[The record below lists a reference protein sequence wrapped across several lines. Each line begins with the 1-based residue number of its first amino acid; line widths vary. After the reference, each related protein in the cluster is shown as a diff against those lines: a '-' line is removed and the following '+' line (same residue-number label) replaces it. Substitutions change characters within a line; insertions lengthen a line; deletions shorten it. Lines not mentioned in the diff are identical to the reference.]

1 MRQYSINISQNWN
14 NSPLPFLKLSYGWW
28 RWGSIVLLG
37 LIARFVIDMAFSLM
51 YQDHVIF
58 SWDNLINYLLT
69 IAFAFVI
76 VEGIRWINRLLNDYF
91 PWEISP
97 FKRFF
102 IQGITNVIYFLVA
115 NNGLRITFLMIV
127 FPDKAI
133 VLREQ
138 VVINVVVVALL
149 VIVELVDLGIF
160 LLNHWRKSLTELEH
174 FKRESIEFQLATL
187 KSQVNPH
194 FLFNSLNTL
203 SSLIFQNQEQAAQ
216 FVQRLSKVYRYVLE
230 NREREVVV
238 LSEEIRFLEDYI
250 TLLTIRFGGSLIFDI
265 DLPRKFRSRFIAPM
279 TIQMLVENAIKHNIK
294 SKRKPL
300 TIYIRIE
307 GQKVEV
313 SNNLQLKKRIGYSS
327 GIGLKNVISRYK
339 FLTDEKVEI
348 LHNEQQFSVRLP
360 LLSYAEEITE

>member
-14 NSPLPFLKLSYGWW
+14 NPLPFLKLSYGWW
-28 RWGSIVLLG
+28 RWGSIVFLG
-37 LIARFVIDMAFSLM
+37 IIARLVIDMVFALM
-51 YQDHVIF
+51 YKNYVLF
-58 SWDNLINYLLT
+58 SWRSLLNYFLT

-76 VEGIRWINRLLNDYF
+76 VEGIRFINRVLNDYY
-91 PWEISP
+91 PWEVSP
-97 FKRFF
+97 FRRFV
-102 IQGITNVIYFLVA
+102 IQGVTNIVYFLFV
-115 NNGLRITFLMIV
+115 NNGLRIAFLIV
-127 FPDKAI
+127 FFPNKAI
-133 VLREQ
+133 MLWEQ
-138 VVINVVVVALL
+138 VVINVVVIALL
-149 VIVELVDLGIF
+149 IIVELVDLGIF

-238 LSEEIRFLEDYI
+238 LSEEMRFLEDYI
-250 TLLTIRFGGSLIFDI
+250 SLLAIRFGASLAFYIDI
-265 DLPRKFRSRFIAPM
+265 PRKFRTQFIAPM
-279 TIQMLVENAIKHNIK
+279 TIQMLVENAIKHNVK

-300 TIYIRIE
+300 SIHIRME
-307 GQKVEV
+307 GNKVEV

-327 GIGLKNVISRYK
+327 GIGLKNIQSRYA
-339 FLTDEKVEI
+339 FLTDEKVEV

-360 LLSYAEEITE
+360 LLAFAEEG